1 MGAAIHGGSS
11 LSKNSAFGH
20 APEPGPLNIKWPWG
34 GHPYGHQ
41 VADCRLFKHSNW
53 PQNGASQGPL
63 QVARR
68 AVPSCG
74 SADHLQFPHAKC
86 FDRALLSLRPRER
99 QRLTTNTSRK
109 DMTTWFDWPITDVS
123 FQRTAKDRKDPKTL
137 KVPTDR
143 IADH

>member
-53 PQNGASQGPL
+53 PQNGASHPFRL
-63 QVARR
+63 R
-68 AVPSCG
+68 AVLSPALAAQIICS
-74 SADHLQFPHAKC
+74 SRMQNAL
-86 FDRALLSLRPRER
+86 RALLSLRPRER
-99 QRLTTNTSRK
+99 QRLAN
-109 DMTTWFDWPITDVS
+109 IC
-123 FQRTAKDRKDPKTL
+123 
-137 KVPTDR
+137 
-143 IADH
+143 